1 MKNKM
6 KFIYDITHPTT
17 FGIGCQPM
25 KGNNKTEA
33 RERFKKRF
41 PNKSI
46 LGIDKRE
53 SPLHSWN
60 KAL

>member
-1 MKNKM
+1 MAT
-6 KFIYDITHPTT
+6 KFKHIYDITHPTT

-25 KGNNKTEA
+25 KGNTKTEA

-41 PNKSI
+41 PKKYI
-46 LGIDKRE
+46 IGIDKRE

>member
-1 MKNKM
+1 MKY
-6 KFIYDITHPTT
+6 KFIYDITIPTS

-33 RERFKKRF
+33 NGRFKKKF
-41 PNKSI
+41 PNKRI
-46 LGIDKRE
+46 LSIDKRE
-53 SPLHSWN
+53 TPLNSWN